1 MSEICVSVG
10 KQTIC
15 IDIDDAVRYGERGWI
30 YEVTVYPIPK
40 NHMRIAEVISE
51 AIKAIEEE

>member
-1 MSEICVSVG
+1 MNEICVSVG

-15 IDIDDAVRYGERGWI
+15 IDDAVRYGERGWI

-40 NHMRIAEVISE
+40 NHIQIAEVISE
-51 AIKAIEEE
+51 AIKAIYEE

>member
-15 IDIDDAVRYGERGWI
+15 IDDAVRYGERGWI

-40 NHMRIAEVISE
+40 NHMKIAEAIVE